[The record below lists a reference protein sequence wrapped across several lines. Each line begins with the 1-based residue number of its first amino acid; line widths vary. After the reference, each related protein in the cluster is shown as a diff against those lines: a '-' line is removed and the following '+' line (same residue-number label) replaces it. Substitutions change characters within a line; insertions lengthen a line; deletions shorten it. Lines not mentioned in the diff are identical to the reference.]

1 MKKIAIIALALAFAL
16 VSCNDKESE
25 KAKQPLSIDLGSIT
39 EKVKETAEKTKDAA
53 EEGLDTLSEKAKD
66 ATEKTKDTAKEAEE
80 SASKAAGK
88 TADSLKKLFN

>member
-53 EEGLDTLSEKAKD
+53 EEGLDTLAEKD
-66 ATEKTKDTAKEAEE
+66 ATEKTKDAAKEAEE

>member
-53 EEGLDTLSEKAKD
+53 EEGLDTLSEKTKD
-66 ATEKTKDTAKEAEE
+66 AAKEAEE

>member
-66 ATEKTKDTAKEAEE
+66 TAKEAEE

-88 TADSLKKLFN
+88 TADSLKELFN